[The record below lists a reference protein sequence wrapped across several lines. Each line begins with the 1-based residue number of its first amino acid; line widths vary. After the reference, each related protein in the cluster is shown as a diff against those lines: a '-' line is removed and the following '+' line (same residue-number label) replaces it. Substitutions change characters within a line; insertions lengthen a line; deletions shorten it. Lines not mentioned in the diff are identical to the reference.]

1 MSEFRNFIE
10 DWLFLGFRYAVKSWI
25 IEFRWKHDWR
35 KHKEIWLDDLPIEL
49 EVEKHSTKINVG
61 RIKWICDVLG
71 IGEWSDFVDD
81 GDWFEGVK
89 MIAQTGFSEND
100 LAMLDVK
107 ESFAGSNIKYFLI
120 PSEIL
125 EKIRYT
131 DHGCVKFKTTD
142 RNHVPAIV
150 TIHYGRGEVPYWM
163 TKEWLV
169 GRTDPDFMCGFG
181 YSNDPFQTYQKP
193 LVFS

>member
-10 DWLFLGFRYAVKSWI
+10 DWMSLGFRHALKSWI
-25 IEFRWKHDWR
+25 IEFRWKHDWHKR
-35 KHKEIWLDDLPIEL
+35 KEIWLDDLPIEL
-49 EVEKHSTKINVG
+49 EVRRHNTKIKFD
-61 RIKWICDVLG
+61 RIKCICDILG
-71 IGEWSDFVDD
+71 IGEWSDFAKCS
-81 GDWFEGVK
+81 DWFEGVK
-89 MIAQTGFSEND
+89 MIAQTGFSKND

-107 ESFAGSNIKYFLI
+107 DSYEGSNIRYFLI

-131 DHGCVKFKTTD
+131 ENGCITYKTTN
-142 RNHVPAIV
+142 RNHIPAIV

-181 YSNDPFQTYQKP
+181 YSSDPFQTYQKP